1 MAQMPLEQ
9 IIDTSNLAEME
20 YFLIR
25 GAQERLAEIRSFI
38 KEGGYGYGFRRMLEP
53 TCWLRRVS
61 SMRIEKLVEEQG
73 ARPDMRSVPLLTPL

>member
-38 KEGGYGYGFRRMLEP
+38 KEGGYGIQFSTY
-53 TCWLRRVS
+53 
-61 SMRIEKLVEEQG
+61 
-73 ARPDMRSVPLLTPL
+73 A